1 MSKNLSCAA
10 GRENIMKKTG
20 LSQETLKIIACVTM
34 LIDHV
39 GASVV
44 ETQFFETPSVALSSL
59 YFAMRIIGRVA
70 FPIYCFLLAEGAH
83 YTRSPRNYAI
93 RLSIGVLL
101 SELPFDFALFG
112 GLTWAYQSVMVTLL
126 LGFGMLELMKKC
138 PKYWMKLLAVIP
150 FALAA
155 QWLNTDYG
163 GYGVAVVALFGLTRE
178 LPHCREI
185 QLVGLSILCILMNS
199 AEVSFGAIEVPIE
212 LFAVFSMIPICL
224 YSGRKATAS
233 KAVQLGF
240 YLFYPVHLA
249 VLAVVMKVCY

>member
-1 MSKNLSCAA
+1 
-10 GRENIMKKTG
+10 MKKQG

-39 GASVV
+39 GATVV
-44 ETQFFETPSVALSSL
+44 LEQYFETLSIGL
-59 YFAMRIIGRVA
+59 YNLYYVMRIIGRIA

-83 YTRSPRNYAI
+83 YTRNPRNYAL
-93 RLSIGVLL
+93 RLFVGALL
-101 SELPFDFALFG
+101 SELPFDVALFG
-112 GLTWAYQSVMVTLL
+112 GWTWGNQSVMVTLL

-138 PKYWMKLLAVIP
+138 PKYWMKLPAVIP

-178 LPHCREI
+178 LPHRREV
-185 QLVGLSILCILMNS
+185 QLVGLTGLCLLMNS
-199 AEVSFGAIEVPIE
+199 ATISFGTVQIPIE
-212 LFAVFSMIPICL
+212 LFAIFSMIPICL

-233 KAVQLGF
+233 KAVQLSF

-249 VLAVVMKVCY
+249 VLAVIMTLCYY